1 MRIKIEYSEAN
12 SDNLSNLIANAIEGY
27 MSELKQH
34 DLLGNVSI
42 SSINIYIAAQT
53 SDHMTVNGFEDGDIW
68 IAKPV
73 EYEPCGVFAKYENPK
88 VICNQDGVPILKAY
102 SMQSPQ
108 QISQNYVAINGLTYL
123 NT

>member
-53 SDHMTVNGFEDGDIW
+53 SDW
-68 IAKPV
+68 
-73 EYEPCGVFAKYENPK
+73 CGLGGRSF
-88 VICNQDGVPILKAY
+88 G
-102 SMQSPQ
+102 
-108 QISQNYVAINGLTYL
+108 
-123 NT
+123 